1 MNWPLLIFLVLFFSI
16 VFIMVII
23 DMACENKNKNK
34 KSSFTI
40 SGDDNEYPWPRHG
53 WPFV

>member
-1 MNWPLLIFLVLFFSI
+1 MSMHWPLVIFLVSFFSI
-16 VFIMVII
+16 VFIVVII
-23 DMACENKNKNK
+23 DMVCEKKSK

-53 WPFV
+53 WPFL

>member
-23 DMACENKNKNK
+23 DMVHENKSKSK

-40 SGDDNEYPWPRHG
+40 FGDDNEYPWPRHG
-53 WPFV
+53 WPFL